1 MVFSYSYVWCESW
14 IIKKAEHQGIDTFEL
29 WFWRSLLDYKE
40 IKPVHPKGYQLWIS
54 IWKSD
59 GEAPNLWP
67 CDVNN
72 WLIRKPPDAGKVW
85 RQEEKGMTEDETVGW
100 HHWLNGH
107 EFEQA
112 PGDGERPGNVLQSTG
127 LQRVRR
133 DYATEQQHRKSHN
146 SEFFCDILKT
156 MGKVEKIMPF

>member
-1 MVFSYSYVWCESW
+1 MVFSCSYVWCESW

-54 IWKSD
+54 IGKSD

-112 PGDGERPGNVLQSTG
+112 PGVGDGQGSLACSSPWGHKES
-127 LQRVRR
+127 
-133 DYATEQQHRKSHN
+133 DMTEQLN
-146 SEFFCDILKT
+146 LTMLLVPTVSEVC
-156 MGKVEKIMPF
+156 